1 MTPTDPDPPFTL
13 AARARS
19 FSHAFRGIATL
30 LASQHNARIHALAT
44 IAVVIVGFALGVT
57 RLEWALLVAAIALV
71 WLAEAFNT
79 AVEFV
84 ADVGCGLNGYI
95 DSARAVRDSFVLHR
109 AEYEKAKSLSR
120 PQLYVGREYPP

>member
-1 MTPTDPDPPFTL
+1 MTPADPDPPFTL

-84 ADVGCGLNGYI
+84 ADVASPDHDPLIGQAKDVAAGGVLLASAAAVVIGLLVVVPRLLG
-95 DSARAVRDSFVLHR
+95 
-109 AEYEKAKSLSR
+109 
-120 PQLYVGREYPP
+120 